1 MFFVMVII
9 FTAEIDEHINNE
21 IMRYLCPL
29 QSACAP
35 PVGGT
40 YAGAAD
46 KCGIN
51 FYKNNNKNKVITQL

>member
-1 MFFVMVII
+1 MVII

-29 QSACAP
+29 QSAYAP

-51 FYKNNNKNKVITQL
+51 F